1 MEPKPARASCREYT
15 CCLLTA
21 LVGTRRM
28 RGAKVCATARLRS
41 PCCTLTRSIDPDR
54 HVAVCEGRVTIEQL
68 VDAAAKHGLVPA
80 VIPEIHDFTVAG
92 LINGL
97 GIETSSHR
105 YGGFFDTVTA
115 MEVVLASG
123 EVRHVDLASDKDL
136 FDTLFGSYG
145 ESETL
150 SHLCAGA

>member
-1 MEPKPARASCREYT
+1 MRVRGGGWPQELRGGYVSA
-15 CCLLTA
+15 TA
-21 LVGTRRM
+21 LP
-28 RGAKVCATARLRS
+28 LPS
-41 PCCTLTRSIDPDR
+41 CCTSLRSIDPDR
-54 HVAVCEGRVTIEQL
+54 LVAVCEGRVTIEQL

-145 ESETL
+145 ERATAFVQAHSA
-150 SHLCAGA
+150 SCPHLLQGQSR